1 MSGGFHGWELS
12 RSIHSKVCVSE
23 MNWGAIR
30 IMIGTVGGG
39 LLGFYVMHEI
49 ENNHKE
55 KIRAEIAKLQ
65 LEESRLAQQSKSEGL
80 PN

>member
-1 MSGGFHGWELS
+1 MSL
-12 RSIHSKVCVSE
+12 
-23 MNWGAIR
+23 NWDAIR

-39 LLGFYVMHEI
+39 LFGFYVMHEI

-55 KIRAEIAKLQ
+55 KIRAEIARLQ
-65 LEESRLAQQSKSEGL
+65 LEERRAADEKL

>member
-1 MSGGFHGWELS
+1 
-12 RSIHSKVCVSE
+12 
-23 MNWGAIR
+23 MNWGPIR
-30 IMIGTVGGG
+30 IIIGTVGGG
-39 LLGFYVMHEI
+39 LFGFYVMHEI

-65 LEESRLAQQSKSEGL
+65 QEESRLVQSESEKL